1 LTDAKSQV
9 LALEHKNNELAG
21 AINLLED
28 EKLKITNDLNK
39 LNQRLLSKESELGQ
53 STNELHRLRQV
64 ETDQIVMLR
73 ELSGKVTSLTSAEDV
88 IKVKLCETQRDFQNT
103 QSQLEYITMT
113 NQKLEQD
120 NMKILICINNLE
132 KKNESLT
139 DELNGVKAELEA
151 SQKRLFATQE
161 SELNAKASSKK
172 YQDGIESAVDD
183 MKTKLEKSCN
193 EIQSMMKHS
202 YEIEVKSMASDLKR
216 SNEENC
222 HLLIK
227 LQNCKEEFN
236 AIKKTN
242 NGMNI
247 ELNQTLE
254 DLKEEKR
261 QHKLVQVGL
270 RNVSRASASI

>member
-1 LTDAKSQV
+1 M
-9 LALEHKNNELAG
+9 EHKNNELAG